1 MKRLRTT
8 LLFGMLS
15 LAASAALASSGS
27 LTEFRPK
34 VMPVLVQVNAQ
45 GKVTDASP
53 AMELSPRLRRLLLQN
68 LNEMI
73 VKPATDHGRPV
84 SSQFVA
90 NLALHTTPRSGGD
103 YDAQFVFVSS
113 SPVPAGSWYWVHI
126 DGRRLVLASQN
137 SFNRGTRIRFN
148 DGRGTDRSWNNQ
160 GYRSAPMPSIQNTTR
175 STPSA
180 APASAPGHGQ

>member
-1 MKRLRTT
+1 MKRFQTT

-27 LTEFRPK
+27 LNEFRPK
-34 VMPVLVQVNAQ
+34 VLPVLVQVNAH

-73 VKPATDHGRPV
+73 VKPATEHGRPI

-90 NLALHTTPRSGGD
+90 NLALRTTPRTEGS

-113 SPVPAGSWYWVHI
+113 SPVPSGSWYWVHI
-126 DGRRLVLASQN
+126 DGHRLALASRN
-137 SFNRGTRIRFN
+137 SINRGARIRFN
-148 DGRGTDRSWNNQ
+148 NDPRMDRSWAPAN
-160 GYRSAPMPSIQNTTR
+160 YRSAPTPLIQNPTR
-175 STPSA
+175 SAPSP
-180 APASAPGHGQ
+180 APARATGRGG

>member
-1 MKRLRTT
+1 MKRFQTT

-27 LTEFRPK
+27 LNEFRPK
-34 VMPVLVQVNAQ
+34 VMPVLVQVDAH

-73 VKPATDHGRPV
+73 VKPATEHGRPV

-90 NLALHTTPRSGGD
+90 NLALRTTPRTEGS

-113 SPVPAGSWYWVHI
+113 SPVPSGSWYWVHI
-126 DGRRLVLASQN
+126 DGHRLALASRD
-137 SFNRGTRIRFN
+137 SFNRKTRVHFN
-148 DGRGTDRSWNNQ
+148 DNRGMNRSWNPAN
-160 GYRSAPMPSIQNTTR
+160 YRSAPTPSIQN
-175 STPSA
+175 A
-180 APASAPGHGQ
+180 ARSAPGPAPARTTGRGG

>member
-1 MKRLRTT
+1 MKRFQTT

-27 LTEFRPK
+27 LNEFRPK
-34 VMPVLVQVNAQ
+34 VMPVLVQVNAH

-53 AMELSPRLRRLLLQN
+53 AIELSPRLRRLLLQN

-90 NLALHTTPRSGGD
+90 NLALRTTPRTEGD

-113 SPVPAGSWYWVHI
+113 SPVPSGSWYWVHI
-126 DGRRLVLASQN
+126 DGHRLALASRN
-137 SFNRGTRIRFN
+137 SINRGARIRFN
-148 DGRGTDRSWNNQ
+148 DDRRMDRSWAPTN
-160 GYRSAPMPSIQNTTR
+160 YWSAPTPLIQNA
-175 STPSA
+175 PSP
-180 APASAPGHGQ
+180 APARVPGHGG

>member
-1 MKRLRTT
+1 MKRSQTT

-15 LAASAALASSGS
+15 VAAGAALASSGS
-27 LTEFRPK
+27 LNEFRPK
-34 VMPVLVQVNAQ
+34 VMPVLVQVDAH

-90 NLALHTTPRSGGD
+90 NLALRTTPRTEGS

-113 SPVPAGSWYWVHI
+113 SPVPSGSWYWVHS
-126 DGRRLVLASQN
+126 DGHRLALASRN
-137 SFNRGTRIRFN
+137 SFNRGARLRFDDN
-148 DGRGTDRSWNNQ
+148 RRMNRSWNSTN
-160 GYRSAPMPSIQNTTR
+160 YRSAPTPLIQNATR
-175 STPSA
+175 SAPSA
-180 APASAPGHGQ
+180 PPARAPAHGH

>member
-1 MKRLRTT
+1 MKRFQTT

-27 LTEFRPK
+27 LNEFRPK
-34 VMPVLVQVNAQ
+34 VMPVLVQVNAH

-53 AMELSPRLRRLLLQN
+53 AIELSPRLRRLLLQN
-68 LNEMI
+68 LDEMI

-90 NLALHTTPRSGGD
+90 NMALRTTPRTEGN

-113 SPVPAGSWYWVHI
+113 SPVPSGSWYWVHI
-126 DGRRLVLASQN
+126 DGHRLALASRD
-137 SFNRGTRIRFN
+137 SFHRGARIRFN
-148 DGRGTDRSWNNQ
+148 DDRRMDRSSNPMN
-160 GYRSAPMPSIQNTTR
+160 YRSAPTPSIKNAIR
-175 STPSA
+175 SEPSP
-180 APASAPGHGQ
+180 APARVPGHDR

>member
-1 MKRLRTT
+1 MKRFQTT

-27 LTEFRPK
+27 LNEFRPK
-34 VMPVLVQVNAQ
+34 VLPVLVQVNAH

-73 VKPATDHGRPV
+73 VKPATEHGRPI

-90 NLALHTTPRSGGD
+90 NLALQVTPRPEGD
-103 YDAQFVFVSS
+103 YDAQFAYVSS
-113 SPVPAGSWYWVHI
+113 SPVPSGSWYWVHI
-126 DGRRLVLASQN
+126 DGHRLALASRN
-137 SFNRGTRIRFN
+137 SFNRGMRLRY
-148 DGRGTDRSWNNQ
+148 GEYRGMSRNWNSP
-160 GYRSAPMPSIQNTTR
+160 GYRPTPMPAIQNTIR
-175 STPSA
+175 NAPAA
-180 APASAPGHGQ
+180 APARAPATGH